1 MSSAGTIAL
10 LGIGEMAERTGASE
24 RALRYY
30 EEIGLL
36 RPEAYSTGGFRRYS
50 EAQVARVGRIRELQQ
65 LMGFDLDEIRVVLA
79 AEDRLEELRAAW
91 HHDAEPGSRRGILE
105 EALAIVS
112 NLLGEVGEKRARL
125 GEFQGQLEAKVTR
138 YRELLDG
145 WAEEEDREPGR
156 PKRGRS
162 R

>member
-1 MSSAGTIAL
+1 MSSAGTITL

-36 RPEAYSTGGFRRYS
+36 RPETYSAGGFRRYS
-50 EAQVARVGRIRELQQ
+50 EAQVSRVGRIRELQE
-65 LMGFDLDEIRVVLA
+65 LMGFNLDEIRVVLA

-91 HHDAEPGSRRGILE
+91 HDDAEGGSRRGILE

-112 NLLGEVGEKRARL
+112 DLLGAVGDKRARL
-125 GEFQGQLEAKVTR
+125 GEFQAQLESKVTR

-145 WAEEEDREPGR
+145 WGEGEDRESDR
-156 PKRGRS
+156 PRRGRT

>member
-36 RPEAYSTGGFRRYS
+36 RPETHSTGGFRRYS
-50 EAQVARVGRIRELQQ
+50 EVQVARVCRIRELQE
-65 LMGFDLDEIRVVLA
+65 LMGFNLDEIRVVLA

-91 HHDAEPGSRRGILE
+91 HHDDGPGSRRDILE

-112 NLLGEVGEKRARL
+112 DLLGKVEDKRARL
-125 GEFQGQLEAKVTR
+125 GEFQAQLEGKVTR
-138 YRELLDG
+138 YRELLG
-145 WAEEEDREPGR
+145 EWAEGEGREPDR
-156 PKRGRS
+156 SRRGRS

>member
-1 MSSAGTIAL
+1 MSSTGTIAL

-36 RPEAYSTGGFRRYS
+36 RPETHSSGGFRRYS
-50 EAQVARVGRIRELQQ
+50 EVQVTRVCRIRELQE
-65 LMGFDLDEIRVVLA
+65 LMGFNLDEIRVVLA

-91 HHDAEPGSRRGILE
+91 QHDDGPGSRRGILE
-105 EALAIVS
+105 EALTIVS
-112 NLLGEVGEKRARL
+112 DLLGKVEDKRARL
-125 GEFQGQLEAKVTR
+125 GEFQAQLEGKIAR
-138 YRELLDG
+138 YRELLG
-145 WAEEEDREPGR
+145 EWAEGESREPDR
-156 PKRGRS
+156 PRRGRS

>member
-1 MSSAGTIAL
+1 MSQASTIAL

-36 RPEAYSTGGFRRYS
+36 RPEAYSAGGFRRYS

-91 HHDAEPGSRRGILE
+91 HHDAEPRSRRGILE

-112 NLLGEVGEKRARL
+112 DLLGEVGEKRARL
-125 GEFQGQLEAKVTR
+125 DEFQGQLEAKVTR
-138 YRELLDG
+138 YRELLHD
-145 WAEEEDREPGR
+145 WAGEEDRGPER
-156 PKRGRS
+156 PRRGRT